1 MLVRCSDATTR
12 TRAFAMQ
19 FFLQNL
25 GLGIGGLVGGL
36 IVDTSRASSFT
47 MLFLIEA
54 VMFLVLGAIAATV
67 RMPRPTAVPKDAA
80 ADGSAARGGLRV
92 LLSHRAMVQLCVLGF
107 VVFFAC
113 YGQFESGL
121 AAYGTEAAGIQPST
135 LGIAL
140 AANTAVIVV
149 AQFVV
154 LRLVERRKRSRV
166 IASVG
171 LIWAFAWIVA
181 GYAGLGHGS
190 QTMATAAM
198 ISTYA
203 LFGLGE
209 SMLSPTVAP
218 LVADLA
224 PESMV
229 GQYNSAFALCKQLAL
244 AVGPAVG
251 GPMGA
256 SLHGPY
262 IVTFVLFSLGITV
275 LALRLGRHLTPV
287 QDQPS
292 LAAVPSRVVAV
303 SLPENASA
311 AWAGRPSPPCTD
323 RTVPRAPVRYCGRAN
338 SHQTALPPPGVR
350 RLPQDVAI
358 DATMEMP
365 RPASSPGSAR
375 RRRGRWSSPSVTSM
389 ISLRSV
395 RRSARRIGG
404 VPCCRE
410 LATSSPAARTPSS
423 HSSIGKRQD
432 VSTPVAKARARG
444 AASMPP
450 SRSSEALWN
459 SSAVAPVR
467 AGCWTTS
474 TATSSSCSAVMLRE
488 RIRRSQTTCGAP
500 FAPDSARSSEATP
513 SSMSSL
519 RRSTRPSV

>member
-1 MLVRCSDATTR
+1 MGAALRRIQLGSALSAFGLGFTVPYLYVYVAQVRDLGAGTAGVVLAVFAMAALAVLPFTGRAIDRRGPLPVLVVASVVASLGAVALGFSSQVTASVLSAAVLGAGTAVMQPALATMLVRCSDTTTR

-47 MLFLIEA
+47 LLFLIEA

-67 RMPRPTAVPKDAA
+67 RMPRTPAVVVKEAT
-80 ADGSAARGGLRV
+80 ADGSAPRGGLRV

-275 LALRLGRHLTPV
+275 LALRLGRRLTPV

-311 AWAGRPSPPCTD
+311 EGP
-323 RTVPRAPVRYCGRAN
+323 APV
-338 SHQTALPPPGVR
+338 
-350 RLPQDVAI
+350 
-358 DATMEMP
+358 
-365 RPASSPGSAR
+365 
-375 RRRGRWSSPSVTSM
+375 
-389 ISLRSV
+389 
-395 RRSARRIGG
+395 
-404 VPCCRE
+404 
-410 LATSSPAARTPSS
+410 AAV
-423 HSSIGKRQD
+423 H
-432 VSTPVAKARARG
+432 
-444 AASMPP
+444 
-450 SRSSEALWN
+450 
-459 SSAVAPVR
+459 
-467 AGCWTTS
+467 
-474 TATSSSCSAVMLRE
+474 
-488 RIRRSQTTCGAP
+488 
-500 FAPDSARSSEATP
+500 
-513 SSMSSL
+513 
-519 RRSTRPSV
+519 